1 MMDSLPNWLVHT
13 VVLAAL
19 GFWTALLV
27 NRGIAVFHDGLRLP
41 MGEFVSG
48 SMTRDELLAT
58 WKSLSQSFTIWFIPI
73 VLGVGIVLGHLLF
86 IPTDYLGVRAR
97 TWWAAGLL
105 GGLYG
110 AFVALGLIVVRGS
123 LSALPVNM
131 IDPLYRSLEPLVY
144 GVMVIPA
151 VAAGYQFGWRAG
163 AVTLLV
169 TIAAHIIGLQMPV
182 LYANVLPTAA
192 GLATLIAF
200 GFRTL
205 YKQRQAGEQI
215 VIEPLESKASR
226 IRAYWPWLAV
236 QGALI
241 ALATNT
247 VSFAWFPLDGAVAG
261 NGFRGQAAFLVLVMG
276 YGFLPTITTSAS
288 LTGVASVIGLMM
300 VFFVGYL
307 APHPLLAAA
316 LGALVMAAETVYLP
330 RVSSALDTTP
340 IWREVADS
348 LRGALDVVGDFAMI
362 GGAFIVANSL
372 LPHGVGVLIVAAV
385 VALNDLSGWR
395 IMRLAV
401 GPVAILLVGLIAN
414 VILLLGV
421 HL

>member
-58 WKSLSQSFTIWFIPI
+58 WKSLSQNFTIWFIPI
-73 VLGVGIVLGHLLF
+73 ALGVGIVLGHLLF

-110 AFVALGLIVVRGS
+110 AFMALGLIVVRGS

-151 VAAGYQFGWRAG
+151 VAAGYQFGWGAG

-169 TIAAHIIGLQMPV
+169 TIAAQIIGLQMPA
-182 LYANVLPTAA
+182 LPANALATAA
-192 GLATLIAF
+192 GLGTLIGF
-200 GFRTL
+200 GFRAL
-205 YKQRQAGEQI
+205 YKQRQ
-215 VIEPLESKASR
+215 SR
-226 IRAYWPWLAV
+226 RTDRYRAVGVEGKPYPRL
-236 QGALI
+236 L
-241 ALATNT
+241 ALARRARGADRPCHQYGVICV
-247 VSFAWFPLDGAVAG
+247 VSVGWRGGGLRLSRTGGVPRAGHGLRLPANDHHVGIADRGCLRHRLDDGVLCRVSRAPPAAG
-261 NGFRGQAAFLVLVMG
+261 GCTRRVG
-276 YGFLPTITTSAS
+276 YGGGD
-288 LTGVASVIGLMM
+288 GV
-300 VFFVGYL
+300 F
-307 APHPLLAAA
+307 AP
-316 LGALVMAAETVYLP
+316 
-330 RVSSALDTTP
+330 R
-340 IWREVADS
+340 
-348 LRGALDVVGDFAMI
+348 
-362 GGAFIVANSL
+362 
-372 LPHGVGVLIVAAV
+372 
-385 VALNDLSGWR
+385 
-395 IMRLAV
+395 
-401 GPVAILLVGLIAN
+401 
-414 VILLLGV
+414 
-421 HL
+421 